1 LVFQERKKRQKQGM
15 TSEESRLSKPEIQ
28 RLAFDNGLKVTP
40 EEVEKLYNEQL
51 NDEKMEEDE
60 MFMGNGLWDEPL
72 TRAEIEN
79 LMK

>member
-1 LVFQERKKRQKQGM
+1 M
-15 TSEESRLSKPEIQ
+15 TPEESRLSKPEIQ

-40 EEVEKLYNEQL
+40 EEVEKLYNEQM

-60 MFMGNGLWDEPL
+60 MLMGNGLRDEPL